1 MADINEEFLRAQ
13 EEAARSLQRLGAVF
27 QTAAGAFGNAT
38 GTVKASAQSVGQGLI
53 RLRSDLDRG
62 RVGYR
67 DATQELRKLEQHLE
81 SLDDTVI
88 DAVTKQRLADQQKQ
102 IGASLFREAIG
113 GIATDLTKLSIA
125 SLIKYQIN
133 QLTTGVKAI
142 QENAGGASMAFQLQ
156 NQALTNQ
163 IAILGDFE
171 RRLGEAAT
179 TLALIPNPLARA
191 ASIISGVGSGLA
203 GLLAKA
209 KDLQLKGFT
218 VLQTEIL
225 KSQES
230 FKVMTGAGALFTGG
244 ITEIRDA
251 ASRANLDLKELSII
265 TAQNSEVFA
274 RLGGSVSGGVKRFAD
289 VNAALGKNRLEL
301 LNLGYSYEQQA
312 QASVDYM
319 DRLQQS
325 GQLLNQSPE
334 KLAQGTAEYLKHLK
348 AVSALT
354 GEDEKRLKQRQA
366 QAREQ
371 AAVQA
376 MLREA
381 GGDAAQKFDD
391 LVGQFPGYERAIQQL
406 FTIGTVTDPVLATVL
421 ANNQEL
427 DQALRQG
434 VENVR
439 NNNIDA
445 KSAQQQTELYVR
457 QNAEVLKR
465 NADENAKM
473 YGTVALINGGLQG
486 QADLSIQTF
495 KTAQR
500 AGQAQ
505 KEGSD
510 LSLDAVG
517 KMAKTTD
524 ALTTEIGKAEKAF
537 RETASKFN
545 SDILPIL
552 SDFATKGLGG
562 FKGLSDSIKEADKI
576 IRSAIETFTGRP
588 FDGDL
593 SEQQR
598 RARQQAQER
607 DERIERET
615 PGIGTQGDEVRQ
627 GASYTTTS
635 PDTQLA
641 AARVES
647 QPVSMSLVNLSEDSG
662 NRFKDSFVQAMVAYQ
677 QQRASAGT
685 TSTGTDTLASVTD
698 TLRDVFSGQNGFNQV
713 VVQLKD
719 QLATDSGKQIAVL
732 QKQADKL
739 ENLLLAM
746 QDNVDYSKRIADNI
760 A

>member
-38 GTVKASAQSVGQGLI
+38 GKVKASAQSVGQGLI

-125 SLIKYQIN
+125 SLLKYQIN
-133 QLTTGVKAI
+133 QLTTGIKAI
-142 QENAGGASMAFQLQ
+142 QENAGGANMAFQLQ
-156 NQALTNQ
+156 NQALTDQ
-163 IAILGDFE
+163 IAILGQFE
-171 RRLGEAAT
+171 TKLAETAS
-179 TLALIPNPLARA
+179 TLALIPNPFARA
-191 ASIISGVGSGLA
+191 AAVVTGLTSGIIAIVKNFDELKQRGFNI
-203 GLLAKA
+203 
-209 KDLQLKGFT
+209 LQLE
-218 VLQTEIL
+218 VL

-230 FKVMTGAGALFTGG
+230 FKAMTGAGALFTNG
-244 ITEIRDA
+244 ITEIRA
-251 ASRANLDLKELSII
+251 AAADANLDLKELSVI
-265 TAQNSEVFA
+265 TAQNAEVFA
-274 RLGGSVSGGVKRFAD
+274 RLGGSVQAGVTRFAA
-289 VNAALGKNRLEL
+289 VNKAMAENRMQL
-301 LNLGYSYEQQA
+301 LNLGYGYEQQA
-312 QASVDYM
+312 QATVEFM

-325 GQLLNQSPE
+325 GKLLNQSPE

-427 DQALRQG
+427 DQALQQG

-439 NNNIDA
+439 NNNVDA

-500 AGQAQ
+500 AGEAQ
-505 KEGSD
+505 KQGAD

-517 KMAKTTD
+517 KLALTTD
-524 ALTTEIGKAEKAF
+524 ALTTEISKAEIAF
-537 RETASKFN
+537 RETAAAFNRDIFPTVQKFA
-545 SDILPIL
+545 IE
-552 SDFATKGLGG
+552 GVGG
-562 FKGLSDSIKEADKI
+562 FKGIADTIKQADEKI
-576 IRSAIETFTGRP
+576 RGAVEKLTGFLISNPGQERP
-588 FDGDL
+588 A
-593 SEQQR
+593 QQR
-598 RARQQAQER
+598 ARER

-615 PGIGTQGDEVRQ
+615 PGLGTQGDEVRQ

-635 PDTQLA
+635 PETQLA